1 MPETDQGTCENP
13 VWPCAMTGAADCL
26 AGLEGL
32 EVVVHG
38 SSGCYYYPAS
48 LLRASLHGTF
58 LVEEEIVFGAEE
70 RLREVVS
77 GLAGK
82 DRKVAVV
89 TTCVP
94 SLTGEDTAR
103 ILDEFD
109 AIFVDSPGFLG
120 PYEAGYALALSRL
133 GIKTDPETP
142 GVNID
147 GLSRFDPFSTGNLME
162 ISRLLAA
169 SKTPVA
175 SRLCRGPYAAVSHC
189 SAYTVESNPDLPGGT
204 GESLGNMLGF
214 GAVRATCRTL
224 EEKGLS
230 ADIASVIS
238 EADAAEERVIRA
250 CDRYL
255 RRHDPPV
262 AAIFSWFP
270 YARFAAEALTRY
282 LDAGIAI
289 IGSRTATGP
298 SPYRAVHTIDHRKI
312 ANLIAGEQ
320 PDLIIGSSFEHSL
333 SPETAFVPLTPPV
346 RGRVLLRS
354 TPVAGTEGTLAFM
367 ETVLNAC
374 MDKKEHFALRSG

>member
-1 MPETDQGTCENP
+1 MPEREPVPACENP

-26 AGLEGL
+26 SGLQGL
-32 EVVVHG
+32 EVVIHG

-48 LLRASLHGTF
+48 LFRASLNGTF

-77 GLAGK
+77 GLAGEN
-82 DRKVAVV
+82 RRVAVV

-103 ILDEFD
+103 ILEEFD

-120 PYEAGYALALSRL
+120 PYETGYALAISRL
-133 GIKTDPETP
+133 GIRTDPESS

-147 GLSRFDPFSTGNLME
+147 GLSRFDPFATGNLIE

-169 SKTPVA
+169 AGTPVG
-175 SRLCRGPYAAVSHC
+175 SRLCRGTYASVSRA
-189 SAYTVESNPDLPGGT
+189 SGFTIESNPDLRSGA
-204 GESLGNMLGF
+204 GECLGDMLGIDQ
-214 GAVRATCRTL
+214 VRATFQRLDT
-224 EEKGLS
+224 KGLCG
-230 ADIASVIS
+230 DIGPVIA
-238 EADAAEERVIRA
+238 EADAAEERVVRA

-270 YARFAAEALTRY
+270 YARLAADALARY

-289 IGSRTATGP
+289 IGSRTGVRP
-298 SPYRAVHTIDHRKI
+298 SRYRSVHTIDH
-312 ANLIAGEQ
+312 NLIRNLITEGE
-320 PDLIIGSSFEHSL
+320 PDLLIGSSFEHSL
-333 SPETAFVPLTPPV
+333 SPEMAFVPLTPPV

-354 TPVAGTEGTLAFM
+354 TPVAGIEGTLAFM
-367 ETVLNAC
+367 ESVLNAC
-374 MDKKEHFALRSG
+374 MDKKDLFARS

>member
-1 MPETDQGTCENP
+1 MPEREPVPACENP

-26 AGLEGL
+26 SGLQGL
-32 EVVVHG
+32 EVVIHG

-48 LLRASLHGTF
+48 LLRASLNGTF

-77 GLAGK
+77 GLAGEN
-82 DRKVAVV
+82 RRVAVV

-103 ILDEFD
+103 ILEEFD

-120 PYEAGYALALSRL
+120 PYETGYALALSRL
-133 GIKTDPETP
+133 GIRTDPETR

-147 GLSRFDPFSTGNLME
+147 GLSRFDPFATGNLIE

-169 SKTPVA
+169 AGTPVG
-175 SRLCRGPYAAVSHC
+175 SRLCRGTYASVSRT
-189 SAYTVESNPDLPGGT
+189 SAFTIESNPDLRSGAGECLGT
-204 GESLGNMLGF
+204 MLGIDQ
-214 GAVRATCRTL
+214 VRATSRRL
-224 EEKGLS
+224 EAKGLS
-230 ADIASVIS
+230 CDISPVIA
-238 EADAAEERVIRA
+238 EADAAEERVVRA

-270 YARFAAEALTRY
+270 YARFAADALARY

-289 IGSRTATGP
+289 IGSRTGVRP
-298 SPYRAVHTIDHRKI
+298 SPYRSVHTIDH
-312 ANLIAGEQ
+312 NLIGNLITGGE
-320 PDLIIGSSFEHSL
+320 PDLLIGSSFEHSF

-354 TPVAGTEGTLAFM
+354 TPVAGIEGTLAFM
-367 ETVLNAC
+367 ESVLNAC
-374 MDKKEHFALRSG
+374 MDKKDLFARS

>member
-1 MPETDQGTCENP
+1 MPEREPVPACENP

-26 AGLEGL
+26 SGLQGI
-32 EVVVHG
+32 EVVIHG

-48 LLRASLHGTF
+48 LLRASLNGTF

-77 GLAGK
+77 GLVGQ

-94 SLTGEDTAR
+94 SLTGEDTAC
-103 ILDEFD
+103 ILEEFD

-120 PYEAGYALALSRL
+120 QYETGYSLALSRL
-133 GIKTDPETP
+133 GIKTDPETR

-147 GLSRFDPFSTGNLME
+147 GLSRFDPFASGNLME

-169 SKTPVA
+169 IGTPVG
-175 SRLCRGPYAAVSHC
+175 SRLCRGAYASVSC
-189 SAYTVESNPDLPGGT
+189 SSAFTIESNPDLRSGT
-204 GESLGNMLGF
+204 GECLGNMLGIDH
-214 GAVRATCRTL
+214 VRATCRRL
-224 EEKGLS
+224 EAKGLS
-230 ADIASVIS
+230 GDIGPVLT
-238 EADAAEERVIRA
+238 EADAAEERVIRG

-270 YARFAAEALTRY
+270 YARFAADALARY
-282 LDAGIAI
+282 LDAGITV
-289 IGSRTATGP
+289 IGSRTGVRP
-298 SPYRAVHTIDHRKI
+298 SPYPSVYTIDYHTIG
-312 ANLIAGEQ
+312 NLITEGE
-320 PDLIIGSSFEHSL
+320 PDLLIGSSFEHSL
-333 SPETAFVPLTPPV
+333 APGTAFVPLTPPV

-354 TPVAGTEGTLAFM
+354 TPVAGIEGTLAFM
-367 ETVLNAC
+367 ESVLNAC
-374 MDKKEHFALRSG
+374 MDNKDLFARS